1 MDTPPLKATPERL
14 RGLNA
19 LLEVALALPEAQL
32 EAWLASLPPEQQAQ
46 VPLLRAMLARADHET
61 DDFLRAPAA
70 QSLAQ
75 LAQWDAPP
83 DQPGDEVGPYRL
95 LRELGAG
102 GMATVW
108 LAERRDGLV
117 NRPVAL
123 KLPRLGWALGLAQRM
138 ARERDILAALAHP
151 RIARLYDAGITPQGR
166 PWLAL
171 EVVDGLPL
179 DAYCQRHALDLPQRL
194 ALFLQVADAVAHAH
208 ARLVVHRDLKP
219 SNILVTEEGEVRLL
233 DFGVAKLLQE
243 EAVPSAAGNL
253 TQQTGRAA
261 TPGYASPE
269 QVSGGPLTVA
279 TDVYSLAVVLYELL
293 AGQHPYQQPGQSAA
307 ALEEAVLH
315 GDVPPAS
322 RSAAAAGH
330 DALARQLRG
339 DLDAVLAKALQKAP
353 ARRYAT
359 MDAFAAEVRRY
370 LAGEPVLAQ
379 PPSRR
384 YRLAKFM
391 RRHRGPVAAGVAV
404 GLALL
409 VGLGTAL
416 WQAEVARVQAARV
429 EQVKDFVAA
438 VLRQATPRDG
448 MGGPVT
454 AADLLGSAARRIE
467 SDLAPANPR
476 AAAELGVV
484 IADSFYALGESPQSE
499 AVLRTA
505 IARAEQ
511 TLGRRHLVT
520 LRGKALLLESL
531 NTDDLTELQ
540 RLVDDLM
547 PDVLATL
554 PASAVDAVFALRS
567 QGYLLTRAGK
577 KAEAYASLAQ
587 AIQIGERLLG
597 ENDADTLR
605 AIGLLSAVQGQF
617 GDREDQLKTAQLCMQ
632 RAQQTF
638 GARRPHGV
646 LSMAERRYADALAD
660 GGQREQAVPLYQ
672 RVLQDRKALDAYG
685 SYRVLN
691 ASFTLARV
699 LVELQRV
706 DEALPVMRETVALQH
721 RLNTKDSTQRDIYG
735 KAMLALLRKAGR
747 PQDAQALQRLMAS
760 QESGEAKPSAAP
772 GNSLSGGVRPD
783 DRLPPV
789 APAEAPP
796 DGLASLSGRANL
808 IDGWCDAMA
817 GDDTHPA
824 WRPPGPV
831 EADAHQPG

>member
-1 MDTPPLKATPERL
+1 MDLPSLKASPERL

-19 LLEVALALPEAQL
+19 LLEVALALPAPQL
-32 EAWLASLPPEQQAQ
+32 EAWLASLPAEQQAH

-61 DDFLRAPAA
+61 DDFLREPAA

-75 LAQWDAPP
+75 LAQWDAQP

-108 LAERRDGLV
+108 LAERRDGLL

-179 DAYCQRHALDLPQRL
+179 DAYCQQHALDLRQRL

-243 EAVPSAAGNL
+243 ESVPSAAANL

-269 QVSGGPLTVA
+269 QVAGGPLTVA

-293 AGQHPYQQPGQSAA
+293 TGRHPYQQPGQSAA

-315 GDVPPAS
+315 AEVPLAS
-322 RSAAAAGH
+322 RAAAAVGH
-330 DALARQLRG
+330 RVVARQLRG
-339 DLDAVLAKALQKAP
+339 DLDAVLAKALQKEP
-353 ARRYAT
+353 AQRYAT
-359 MDAFAAEVRRY
+359 MDAFAAELRRH
-370 LAGEPVLAQ
+370 LADEPVLAQ

-384 YRLAKFM
+384 YRLAKFV
-391 RRHRGPVAAGVAV
+391 RRHRGPVAAGAAV
-404 GLALL
+404 CAALL
-409 VGLGTAL
+409 AGLGAAL
-416 WQAEVARVQAARV
+416 WQAEVARVQAARA

-454 AADLLGSAARRIE
+454 AADLLGAAARRVE

-484 IADSFYALGESPQSE
+484 IAESFYALGESPQSE
-499 AVLRTA
+499 AVLRNA
-505 IARAEQ
+505 ISRAER

-531 NTDDLTELQ
+531 NTDDLAELKL
-540 RLVDDLM
+540 LVNSLL
-547 PDVLATL
+547 PDVLAEL

-567 QGYLLTRAGK
+567 QGYVLTRVGK
-577 KAEAYASLAQ
+577 KEEAYAALAR
-587 AIQIGERLLG
+587 AIDIGERLLG

-605 AIGLLSAVQGQF
+605 TIGLLSAVQGQF
-617 GDREDQLKTAQLCMQ
+617 GDREEQLKTALLCIQ

-638 GARRPHGV
+638 GTRRPHGV

-660 GGQREQAVPLYQ
+660 GGQGEQAVPLYQ

-699 LVELQRV
+699 LVELKRV
-706 DEALPVMRETVALQH
+706 DEALPLMRETVALQQ
-721 RLNTKDSTQRDIYG
+721 RLNAKDGMQRDIYG
-735 KAMLALLRKAGR
+735 KAMVALLVKAGR
-747 PQDAQALQRLMAS
+747 SQDAQALQRQMA
-760 QESGEAKPSAAP
+760 GDD
-772 GNSLSGGVRPD
+772 SGGVRP
-783 DRLPPV
+783 PS
-789 APAEAPP
+789 AP
-796 DGLASLSGRANL
+796 DQSLSGGTLPEDHMSHAQPGGDALDGIASRLERVNL
-808 IDGWCDAMA
+808 IDGWRDAMA
-817 GDDTHPA
+817 GDEVHTVVHPA
-824 WRPPGPV
+824 
-831 EADAHQPG
+831 AALMDAHQPS